1 MAELNN
7 FKNGD
12 KTMPTSTIH
21 PTIRKP
27 ARAIPRLLTIAAAAL
42 LAVGAAQAQ
51 FQERN
56 FRVSN
61 GVSKEHPMGNGLAK
75 MGACTLEK
83 SGGKMKIQ
91 PFWDGSLGS
100 DLTATQSVRS
110 GTLEMVLTSTA
121 PLVGIVPALGVFD
134 LPFLFNNEREADQVL
149 DGKAGDWFTAK
160 MPAAGVINLAW
171 WENGFRHTTNSKRAI
186 TKLEDF
192 DGVKMRVMQNPI
204 FIDTFKTL
212 GSNAVPMA
220 FSEVYSALETKTVDG
235 QENPYNNIENM
246 KFYEVQKYLTL
257 TKHAYSPTLVLFSKK
272 IWDGLSAH
280 EQATLRDCALVG
292 RDEQR
297 KVNREKSAQSVANL
311 KAKGM
316 LVNEISPAEMQRIRA
331 KSQGIVERHGKEIG
345 DEAISLVNGELKRI
359 RGI

>member
-1 MAELNN
+1 MHTRTRC
-7 FKNGD
+7 
-12 KTMPTSTIH
+12 KTH
-21 PTIRKP
+21 R
-27 ARAIPRLLTIAAAAL
+27 ARFALIAVAALAAAS
-42 LAVGAAQAQ
+42 AQAQ
-51 FQERN
+51 YQERTI
-56 FRVSN
+56 RVSN

-75 MGACTLEK
+75 MGECTLAK
-83 SGGKMKIQ
+83 SGGKMKLQ

-100 DLTATQSVRS
+100 DLTATQSVRTGS
-110 GTLEMVLTSTA
+110 LEMVLTSTA

-134 LPFLFNNEREADQVL
+134 LPFLFNNEKEADQVL
-149 DGKAGDWFTAK
+149 DGKAGDWFAAK

-171 WENGFRHTTNSKRAI
+171 WENGFRHTTNSKRPI

-192 DGVKMRVMQNPI
+192 DGVKMRVMQNTI

-220 FSEVYSALETKTVDG
+220 FSEVYSALETHTVDG
-235 QENPYNNIENM
+235 QENPYTNIENM

-272 IWDGLSAH
+272 TWDALSPP
-280 EQATLRDCALVG
+280 EQTTLRECAIVG

-316 LVNEISPAEMQRIRA
+316 QVNEISPAEMARIRT
-331 KSQGIVERHGKEIG
+331 KSQVIYERHGKEIG
-345 DEAISLVNGELKRI
+345 DEAITLVNGELKRI
-359 RGI
+359 RAN